1 MEDATIRITHYI
13 NPHMF
18 WYKPVSAYVHNLE
31 EKRFQLAID
40 EYCEENFRQASA
52 DRDYDAFHGETVAVL
67 DFDRNK
73 WCRCVV
79 DEVFEGKDGE
89 KQYNLWAI
97 DDGVPIQSSSRFVNL
112 LPQKFSSDMS
122 SKVKRGAIKNV
133 LPSECIYDSRS
144 DKLISKITPRWDNNA
159 SGVLQS
165 ILSNSSTIYFR
176 NVTKHQVHNVMV
188 NFGDL
193 EIVTRKDNIFNAGQ
207 VLKEIRQAT
216 EVEPRDFITRLSEI
230 QTMSVSRSRT
240 NGGIEQKNSHGKVHS
255 ASPMKPRHEVNG
267 FHRISNGT
275 GDDGHHSRELE
286 LNGVDEEDF
295 DESASMIRPNHM
307 RESMR
312 TLPSVEAIPEISHS
326 EDELYPNSSPYVKNA
341 LNIKHEKKLLQQV
354 VRPFNPIT
362 IANLKINQTTDNG
375 KAKSSSSSN
384 SLDRRSYDRADADD
398 ISEKPK
404 STVSFLAKLEMRK
417 KQRAAQKAIVE
428 EEPAKKTSPPPSSS
442 RYTNFNIIPA
452 GFSMANIG
460 FDSGRVVA
468 GDSSDSSERK
478 SKHTSLRFKPRHTNL
493 QPNNR
498 SRHSSSDEQSHSKAG
513 LNGEKYSNGHDSGVE
528 NGRVYVTKNTSR
540 FDQLIEEES
549 CIRSRLCHQRLLV
562 HGKRVPK
569 PIERLENANFCPE
582 VHRELNMFNFNS
594 IHRIQTYAWPQILR
608 GNSFFCVNAALTG
621 KTFAFL
627 PAICSSV
634 KKMQDEVLVPK
645 GAGPMAI
652 IICKSSREVQRVAS
666 YCKKMVNF
674 SMNKS
679 MSVVEAS
686 GARDIT
692 KACNLL
698 LNGCAILVATAPGY
712 RRVFENMPN
721 AFVKERIQSVVI
733 DNIDSII
740 ERFGSELQLL
750 CKNCDKSELQ
760 MVVTATYWNP
770 LFFGFLKKYKNM
782 IICIGAYLEAA
793 IYGKSELVLKLQTH
807 EKKLSEI
814 VNFVNIHN
822 YRTERTL
829 IVCSQAS
836 EVYEVVEHLKTQSIT
851 HMFCNDQ
858 TVLSKMDGFKE
869 WDNQLPGEMHVLV
882 CYDAVL
888 PDMEICKAQHII
900 HFSLP
905 KSWTMFT
912 RRFACS
918 FGYYKDPLREDTTMR
933 HKPASSLMLLDE
945 NNNDQLPKLVEF
957 LRIHNQEVA
966 EPIVKLTNNIRIQ
979 QEEEKLSLGNP
990 VDFCSQVLDFGKCRS
1005 TGCMKRH
1012 VFTTRDLSLGIL
1024 PSSGIVK
1031 LKIYNMFSPTHYT
1044 ARVLEHRDYGA
1055 KGWTTVNDAQE
1066 FFALDIEIQ
1075 QHYANEERHY
1085 SHGDVHYN
1093 DWCAIYDE
1101 FRYWRCRIMSIEP
1114 KKENATSQKLKVKLL
1129 DVGRT
1134 LDCRSSELL
1143 HLPKEFCRLPEQAID
1158 IRIVGVV
1165 PHDFET
1171 EWDKRVTVTIREW
1184 IDKYTTN
1191 DKFHVEGKIVLAIRD
1206 TIWVDTIRLVE
1217 HLSGINTDINE
1228 IHVKSQIVGK
1238 NFGVTD
1244 KEPLELLTKM
1254 VKDCEAYR
1262 KRANNSVVMEEP
1274 TVEEEIA
1281 DNCDSDAALNTNQFF
1296 PKDMKLE
1303 EIDKPSQSPILLKPM
1318 EFSGTDS
1325 DDDSTSEV
1333 AKTKNNENQNN
1344 DAAVTLNELQNQLVD
1359 LQIAHNT
1366 EKRNRKFNEVYDE
1379 IEPDVTHEVFISQYY
1394 APDDFYVCRVE
1405 RFSFISTFVGNFT
1418 EVETTLVPLEQAQVG
1433 DYCLVLYD
1441 NAYQR
1446 AKVTHI
1452 ESRDIRVFF
1461 LDLGGYDTYS
1471 AIDLFELPDEILKA
1485 SSFCAI
1491 QGTMGCLQP
1500 REEEETW
1507 SPEIGDK
1514 IYDQVLANYR
1524 SFNAKVLQKIEKP
1537 HVDPLVNCKL
1547 YRILLF
1553 DPQHELESW
1562 IFDEIVELKLA
1573 RYIEDERPYAI
1584 DINFGED
1591 DFRQF
1596 LDPNYKAPNKQ
1607 SDDDFEARIEEVTEA
1622 TTETLPQSQNKT
1634 PPKKASTKLTLLKQR
1649 LQKKKPDSP
1658 TTYPRLK
1665 CDYRSPKTIWRQDD
1679 YLVVIRIAAPEN
1691 VVYDLAV
1698 DSDSLEVCY
1707 VHEDEKFLLSIVFF
1721 GAVIPELTIHEVR
1734 GLSIVV
1740 RVVKLVPTL
1749 QWPSVMRHGDK
1760 VPWLQQCIEV
1770 SNSDETDATDSMQR
1784 TFPTVPNLND
1794 ISGSSSDEP
1803 DFGDQ
1808 FDRFDPIEDDYF
1820 MRDD

>member
-1 MEDATIRITHYI
+1 MEDSTIRITHYI

-40 EYCEENFRQASA
+40 EYCEENFREASA
-52 DRDYDAFHGETVAVL
+52 DRNYEAFPGETVAVL

-79 DEVFEGKDGE
+79 DEVIEGKDGD
-89 KQYNLWAI
+89 KRYSLWAI
-97 DDGVPIQSSSRFVNL
+97 DDGVPIQSSSQYVNL
-112 LPQKFSSDMS
+112 LPQKFSSDVS

-133 LPSECIYDSRS
+133 LPSECIFDNHM
-144 DKLISKITPRWDNNA
+144 DKLISKITLRWDNNA

-165 ILSNSSTIYFR
+165 IIQNASTIYFR
-176 NVTKHQVHNVMV
+176 NVTKHHVHNVLV

-193 EIVTRKDNIFNAGQ
+193 EIVSRKDNFFNAGQ
-207 VLKEIRQAT
+207 ILKEIRQAT

-230 QTMSVSRSRT
+230 QTMSVNRCLT
-240 NGGIEQKNSHGKVHS
+240 NDATEKRSHGKVHS
-255 ASPMKPRHEVNG
+255 ASPIKTQYERNG
-267 FHRISNGT
+267 SNKIPNGA
-275 GDDGHHSRELE
+275 GDDGQSRDLE

-295 DESASMIRPNHM
+295 DESASMIRPNHT
-307 RESMR
+307 RECTR
-312 TLPSVEAIPEISHS
+312 PQPSVEAIAENSHS
-326 EDELYPNSSPYVKNA
+326 DDETYPIASSRVKNA
-341 LNIKHEKKLLQQV
+341 RNIQYEKQLWQQKT
-354 VRPFNPIT
+354 RPYNPIT
-362 IANLKINQTTDNG
+362 IANLRINQPSDH
-375 KAKSSSSSN
+375 KSNNLSFIN
-384 SLDRRSYDRADADD
+384 SPLEKRTCGEIEPEELSG
-398 ISEKPK
+398 KPK

-417 KQRAAQKAIVE
+417 KQRAAQKSIDE
-428 EEPAKKTSPPPSSS
+428 GEQTQKTSSPSSS
-442 RYTNFNIIPA
+442 HRYTNINIIPA
-452 GFSMANIG
+452 GFNMGNIG

-478 SKHTSLRFKPRHTNL
+478 SKHTSPSFKLRQSKMK
-493 QPNNR
+493 QEK
-498 SRHSSSDEQSHSKAG
+498 SQHSLSDEQQQQRHVDAD
-513 LNGEKYSNGHDSGVE
+513 LNGGKFSNGHDSGVE
-528 NGRVYVTKNTSR
+528 NGRVFVTKNTSR
-540 FDQLIEEES
+540 FDQLIEEEA

-562 HGKRVPK
+562 HGKRIPK

-594 IHRIQTYAWPQILR
+594 IHRIQTYAWPHILR
-608 GNSFFCVNAALTG
+608 GNSFFCVNSAMTG

-634 KKMQDEVLVPK
+634 MKMHDEELVPK

-666 YCKKMVNF
+666 YCKKMLNF
-674 SMNKS
+674 SINKA
-679 MSVVEAS
+679 MAVVEAF

-712 RRVFENMPN
+712 RRVFESMPN
-721 AFVKERIQSVVI
+721 AFVKERIQSIVI

-750 CKNCDKSELQ
+750 CKNCDKPEIQ

-793 IYGKSELVLKLQTH
+793 IYGKSNLVLKLQTRD
-807 EKKLSEI
+807 KKISEI
-814 VNFVNIHN
+814 IHFVKTHDYQN
-822 YRTERTL
+822 ERTL
-829 IVCSQAS
+829 IVCSNAS
-836 EVYEVVEHLKTQSIT
+836 EVYEVTEQLKNQSIT

-858 TVLSKMDGFKE
+858 TMLSKMDGFKE
-869 WDNQLPGEMHVLV
+869 WDNQLPGEMHVMV

-888 PDMEICKAQHII
+888 PDMEINKAQHII

-918 FGYYKDPLREDTTMR
+918 FGYYRNPLCDDTTMR
-933 HKPASSLMLLDE
+933 YNPSSSLVLLDE
-945 NNNDQLPKLVEF
+945 NNNEQLPKLVEF

-966 EPIVKLTNNIRIQ
+966 ESIVKLTNNIRIQ

-990 VDFCSQVLDFGKCRS
+990 VDFCHQVLDFGTCRS
-1005 TGCMKRH
+1005 AGCMKRH
-1012 VFTTRDLSLGIL
+1012 VFTTRDLSLGTL
-1024 PSSGIVK
+1024 PSSGVIK

-1055 KGWTTVNDAQE
+1055 NSWTTVNDAQE

-1075 QHYANEERHY
+1075 QHYANEERHC

-1093 DWCAIYDE
+1093 DWCVIYDE
-1101 FRYWRCRIMSIEP
+1101 LRYWRCRIMSIEP
-1114 KKENATSQKLKVKLL
+1114 KKEHVTSRKLKVKLL
-1129 DVGRT
+1129 DIGRT
-1134 LDCRSSELL
+1134 VDCVSSELL
-1143 HLPKEFCRLPEQAID
+1143 YMPKEFCRLPAQAID

-1184 IDKYTTN
+1184 IDKYTAN
-1191 DKFHVEGKIVLAIRD
+1191 DKFHVEGKIMLAIRD
-1206 TIWVDTIRLVE
+1206 VIWVDTIRLVE
-1217 HLSGINTDINE
+1217 HLRGINTDINE
-1228 IHVKSQIVGK
+1228 IHVKSQIIGK

-1244 KEPLELLTKM
+1244 KEPLVLLNKM
-1254 VKDCEAYR
+1254 VQDCEAYR
-1262 KRANNSVVMEEP
+1262 KRANNLVGEEA
-1274 TVEEEIA
+1274 VDDKNVA
-1281 DNCDSDAALNTNQFF
+1281 DNCGTDLNTNQFF
-1296 PKDMKLE
+1296 PNDTRLKD
-1303 EIDKPSQSPILLKPM
+1303 IDKCVQSPVLLKPI
-1318 EFSGTDS
+1318 ENSDTDS
-1325 DDDSTSEV
+1325 DDCASVV
-1333 AKTKNNENQNN
+1333 AKTKDSETTNSVDISN
-1344 DAAVTLNELQNQLVD
+1344 DLPKQMDELQITPSRERRD
-1359 LQIAHNT
+1359 
-1366 EKRNRKFNEVYDE
+1366 RNFFETYDDFE
-1379 IEPDVTHEVFISQYY
+1379 MEETYEVFISQYY
-1394 APDDFYVCRVE
+1394 GPDDFYICRVE
-1405 RFSFISTFVGNFT
+1405 RFSLISTMIANFA
-1418 EVETTLVPLEQAQVG
+1418 EAETTLVPLQQAQVG

-1446 AKVTHI
+1446 AKIIHI
-1452 ESRDIRVFF
+1452 QSRDIRVFF
-1461 LDLGGYDTYS
+1461 LDLGGYDMYS
-1471 AIDLFELPDEILKA
+1471 AIDLFELPDDLLKA

-1491 QGTMGCLQP
+1491 KGKFACLQP
-1500 REEEETW
+1500 REEESQTW
-1507 SPEIGDK
+1507 SSEIGDK

-1524 SFNAKVLQKIEKP
+1524 TFNAKALHVIEQP
-1537 HVDPLVNCKL
+1537 HADPLVKCNS
-1547 YRILLF
+1547 YRFLLF
-1553 DPQHELESW
+1553 DPEHELESW

-1584 DINFGED
+1584 DINFGDD

-1596 LDPNYKAPNKQ
+1596 LDPSYKVPKKSN
-1607 SDDDFEARIEEVTEA
+1607 DNNFEIRIEEITEP
-1622 TTETLPQSQNKT
+1622 TQSI
-1634 PPKKASTKLTLLKQR
+1634 PPNEDKPPPEKASTKLTLLKQR
-1649 LQKKKPDSP
+1649 LRKKKLETS

-1665 CDYRSPKTIWRQDD
+1665 RDFCSPKTIWRQDNSFI
-1679 YLVVIRIAAPEN
+1679 VIRIASPEN
-1691 VVYDLAV
+1691 VVYDMAV

-1707 VHEDEKFLLSIVFF
+1707 VHDEEKYLLSIVFF
-1721 GAVIPELTIHEVR
+1721 GAIMPELTIHEVR

-1740 RVVKLVPTL
+1740 RLVKLVPTM

-1770 SNSDETDATDSMQR
+1770 PNSDETDATDGMQQ
-1784 TFPTVPNLND
+1784 TFPSVPNLND
-1794 ISGSSSDEP
+1794 VSDSSSEEP

-1808 FDRFDPIEDDYF
+1808 FDQFDPIEDDYF
-1820 MRDD
+1820 MRDE